1 MTRITDL
8 TEATTLAQTDAVA
21 VDGASGTRK
30 LRMTQ
35 AFGRLADTFAQN
47 AYFHRSI
54 YRGQNLGKLFTSD
67 QKNAI
72 RTGTFDNLYI
82 GDYWT
87 DGGTDWIIT
96 DMDYWYGIGR
106 NNATLVK
113 THHVNIIPRLPMGT
127 SVMNTSATNAGGY
140 IGANIRTKFA
150 GIVSQVNNFF
160 GGGSLLNAPRPFSSQ
175 TDSGMT
181 TATNWLDVCTC
192 ELMSERMVYGS
203 PVFEI
208 QNGKP
213 AGASNQNSAFAWN
226 HTTDM
231 TQLALFRLA
240 PRFRMASGDGQV
252 DNGWWLNTLA
262 KWDHFCV
269 CKNGMADCLPAN
281 TALGIRPIMGITG

>member
-8 TEATTLAQTDAVA
+8 TEATSLAQTDAVA
-21 VDGASGTRK
+21 IDGASGTRR
-30 LRMTQ
+30 LSMTQ

-47 AYFHRSI
+47 AYFHRNI
-54 YRGQNLGKLFTSD
+54 YRGQKLGNSFTSG

-72 RTGTFDNLYI
+72 RSGTFDNLYI

-87 DGGTDWIIT
+87 DGGTDWIIA

-106 NNATLVK
+106 NSATLIR
-113 THHVNIIPRLPMGT
+113 THHVNIIPRLSMGT
-127 SVMNTSATNAGGY
+127 SVMNTTATNEGGY
-140 IGANIRTKFA
+140 AAANIRSKFA

-160 GGGSLLNAPRPFSSQ
+160 GGGALLNAPRVFSTGS
-175 TDSGMT
+175 DGGMAT
-181 TATNWLDVCTC
+181 TMNWIDVCTC

-213 AGASNQNSAFAWN
+213 ASASNQNSAFAWN

-231 TQLALFRLA
+231 NQLALFRLA
-240 PRFRMASGDGQV
+240 PRFRMASGDGQI
-252 DNGWWLNTLA
+252 DNGWWLNTMA
-262 KWDHFCV
+262 KWDHFC
-269 CKNGMADCLPAN
+269 CCIYGRADCLPAN

>member
-8 TEATTLAQTDAVA
+8 TEATTLAQTDAIA

-30 LRMTQ
+30 LSMTQ

-47 AYFHRSI
+47 AYFHRNV
-54 YRGQNLGKLFTSD
+54 YRGQNLGRSFTND

-72 RTGTFDNLYI
+72 RSGTFDNLYI

-106 NNATLVK
+106 NSATLVK

-127 SVMNTSATNAGGY
+127 SVMNTNATNTGGY

-150 GIVSQVNNFF
+150 AIVSQVNNFF

-175 TDSGMT
+175 TDSGMA
-181 TATNWLDVCTC
+181 TATSWLDVCTC